1 MPKVMIFEEIK
12 FEDNLSLLHV
22 TDGMVAMLKAI
33 MQTHGTYWRTWSV
46 CPTVSDI
53 TYMSEVE
60 SLYMYFGVW
69 QSVLDQ
75 WHVLYSSTICLY
87 PHEGTSTFRHCC
99 KVYEISVSFTMTR
112 TSFTWVIMSV
122 QPLIHIPCDIHF
134 ETAYNNNVQQLVAL
148 EILQAIWKQ
157 QSTLSNVNYLN
168 ICMYTQRRNKEYSS
182 GA

>member
-1 MPKVMIFEEIK
+1 MNESLSTFKCVPKVMIFEEIK

-99 KVYEISVSFTMTR
+99 KVYEISGK
-112 TSFTWVIMSV
+112 
-122 QPLIHIPCDIHF
+122 L
-134 ETAYNNNVQQLVAL
+134 YNDTYFVY
-148 EILQAIWKQ
+148 
-157 QSTLSNVNYLN
+157 LSNYVRSTTDP
-168 ICMYTQRRNKEYSS
+168 YTVRHTFWDCV
-182 GA
+182 

>member
-1 MPKVMIFEEIK
+1 MNESLLTFKCVPKVMIFEEIK

-75 WHVLYSSTICLY
+75 WHVLYTSNICLY
-87 PHEGTSTFRHCC
+87 PYEGTSTFRQCC
-99 KVYEISVSFTMTR
+99 KVYEISGK
-112 TSFTWVIMSV
+112 
-122 QPLIHIPCDIHF
+122 L
-134 ETAYNNNVQQLVAL
+134 YNDTYFVY
-148 EILQAIWKQ
+148 
-157 QSTLSNVNYLN
+157 LSNYVRSTTDP
-168 ICMYTQRRNKEYSS
+168 YTVRHTFWDCV
-182 GA
+182 